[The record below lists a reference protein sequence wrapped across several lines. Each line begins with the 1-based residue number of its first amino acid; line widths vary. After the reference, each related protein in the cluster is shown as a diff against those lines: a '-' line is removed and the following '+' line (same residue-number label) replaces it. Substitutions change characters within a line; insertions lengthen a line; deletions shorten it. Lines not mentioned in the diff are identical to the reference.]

1 MNSARGAKSVL
12 TTLHVKNMVC
22 DRCIR
27 IVREEMERIGLDV
40 RSVKLGEAVV
50 ASTREPDM
58 DDVRSVLHA
67 NGFELIDDKKAK
79 IIERVKTTII
89 NLIHHS
95 DPEKSP
101 RMKTSALI
109 AREVGYDYPYLSGL
123 FSSVENITIEK
134 YIILQRIERVKE
146 LIVYNELTL
155 SEIAYKTGFSSV
167 QHLSNQFKK
176 NTGLT
181 PSYFRKVKKNKRVPL
196 DKVG

>member
-1 MNSARGAKSVL
+1 MKSVRGAKSVL
-12 TTLHVKNMVC
+12 TTLYVKNMVC
-22 DRCIR
+22 DRCVR
-27 IVREEMERIGLDV
+27 IVREELERISLDV

-50 ASTREPDM
+50 ASSPEPDM
-58 DDVRSVLHA
+58 DAVRNTLRA
-67 NGFELIDDKKAK
+67 NGFELIDDRKAK
-79 IIERVKTTII
+79 IIERVKTSII

-95 DPEKSP
+95 DPEKSR
-101 RMKTSALI
+101 RMKTSELI
-109 AREVGYDYPYLSGL
+109 AKEVGYDYPYLSGL

-134 YIILQRIERVKE
+134 FIILQRIERVKE

>member
-1 MNSARGAKSVL
+1 MKRVRRVKRVL
-12 TTLHVKNMVC
+12 TTLYVKNMVC

-27 IVREEMERIGLDV
+27 IVKEEMERLGLDV
-40 RSVKLGEAVV
+40 RNVKLGEVTV

-58 DDVRSVLHA
+58 DAVRRVLHA
-67 NGFELIDDKKAK
+67 NGFELIDDRKAK

-95 DPEKSP
+95 DPERTR
-101 RMKTSALI
+101 RMKTSELI

-134 YIILQRIERVKE
+134 FIILQRIERVKE